1 MVGRLDLVWIC
12 TSRLPPR
19 GRDIARFMALNRT
32 IMIIAIVVTVLVA
45 FWIIEPG
52 SFGIQEGLE
61 YKQQAEQPQALEQH
75 LIREQRDN

>member
-1 MVGRLDLVWIC
+1 
-12 TSRLPPR
+12 
-19 GRDIARFMALNRT
+19 
-32 IMIIAIVVTVLVA
+32 MIIAIVVTVLVA

-75 LIREQRDN
+75 LIREQRDNLVVQAQSTATAEMQSLCSFRSCIH